1 MATYF
6 EEIIKSSEA
15 NCQIFDITEDIEEII
30 EKSKI
35 KNGIVTVFA
44 IGSTTG
50 ITTLEYETGL
60 IKDIPKLMEKLIPTY
75 QNYNHNETWGDG
87 NGHSHL
93 RSALIKT
100 SLTIPLVN
108 SEMTLG
114 TWQQIVFIDFDNKQ
128 RTRRI
133 AVQVMGES

>member
-15 NCQIFDITEDIEEII
+15 NSQIFDITEDVEEII

-35 KNGIVTVFA
+35 KNGLVTVFA
-44 IGSTTG
+44 IGSTAG
-50 ITTLEYETGL
+50 ITTLEYEPGL
-60 IKDIPKLMEKLIPTY
+60 IKDLPKLLEKLIPTY
-75 QNYNHNETWGDG
+75 QNYSHNETWGDG

-114 TWQQIVFIDFDNKQ
+114 TWQQIVFVDFDNKH

-133 AVQVMGES
+133 AVQVMGEI

>member
-35 KNGIVTVFA
+35 KNGIVTAFA
-44 IGSTTG
+44 IGSTAG
-50 ITTLEYETGL
+50 ITTLEYEPGL
-60 IKDIPKLMEKLIPTY
+60 IKDLPKLLEKIIPTY

-108 SEMTLG
+108 SELTLG
-114 TWQQIVFIDFDNKQ
+114 TWQQIVFIDFDNKH

-133 AVQVMGES
+133 AVQVMGEV

>member
-44 IGSTTG
+44 IGSTAG
-50 ITTLEYETGL
+50 VTTLEYEPGL
-60 IKDIPKLMEKLIPTY
+60 IKDLPKLMEKLIPTY
-75 QNYNHNETWGDG
+75 QNYGHNETWGDG

-114 TWQQIVFIDFDNKQ
+114 TWQQIVFIDFDNKH

-133 AVQVMGES
+133 AIQIMGEN

>member
-35 KNGIVTVFA
+35 KNGIVTAFA
-44 IGSTTG
+44 IGSTAG
-50 ITTLEYETGL
+50 ITTLEYEPGL
-60 IKDIPKLMEKLIPTY
+60 IKDLPILLEKIIPTY
-75 QNYNHNETWGDG
+75 QNYNHNKTWGDG

-114 TWQQIVFIDFDNKQ
+114 TWQQIIFIDFDNKH

-133 AVQVMGES
+133 AIQIMGEV

>member
-1 MATYF
+1 MSTYF
-6 EEIIKSSEA
+6 EEIIKSSDA
-15 NCQIFDITEDIEEII
+15 GCRIFNVTEDVEEII
-30 EKSKI
+30 YKSKI

-50 ITTLEYETGL
+50 ITTLEYEPGL
-60 IKDIPKLMEKLIPTY
+60 IKDLPQLMEKLIPTY
-75 QNYNHNETWGDG
+75 QNYSHNETWGDG

-93 RSALIKT
+93 RSAIIKT
-100 SLTIPLVN
+100 SLTIPISN

-133 AVQVMGES
+133 AVQVMGEM

>member
-1 MATYF
+1 MSTFYT
-6 EEIIKSSEA
+6 EIIKKSRGNCDIINITGDISSV
-15 NCQIFDITEDIEEII
+15 ISD
-30 EKSKI
+30 SLI

-50 ITTLEYETGL
+50 ITTLEFEPGL
-60 IKDIPKLMEKLIPTY
+60 LKDIPAFFDKILPQFK
-75 QNYNHNETWGDG
+75 NYYHNDTWGDG

-93 RSALIKT
+93 RSALTKT
-100 SLTIPLVN
+100 SLTIPFVN

-114 TWQQIVFIDFDNKQ
+114 TWQQIVFMDFDNRI

-133 AVQVMGES
+133 AVQVLGD